1 MFKKTNFMIL
11 LSVIS
16 MTFMATL
23 DASIVNIALP
33 VLSNELNVT
42 LSAVEWVV
50 VSYSIVICGTILFFG
65 RLGDVLGKT
74 RIFKIGT
81 VIFTLASLLC
91 GLSNSFYWLVFFRFV
106 QGIGASAYMAN
117 NHGIITEF
125 CAREK
130 RGKALGILITSV
142 AIGNML
148 GPSLGGILLSTLN
161 WNSIFY
167 INVPIGILVSILGV
181 KYLPNSE
188 IKQEKIDYKGAILQF
203 LGTTLFFGS
212 LTASQKFGLTNKF
225 ILMGI
230 ILSIIIICLFV
241 LIEKKHSQPLL
252 DMEIFKNWRFSSN
265 LICAFV
271 SFLCLAA
278 SYILL
283 PIYLQKTM
291 GFSPVQAGLFIILSP
306 LVLSFT
312 APLFG
317 GLSDKVLPE
326 KFILTGLLVLS
337 GGFLL
342 MSTLSPDSAYILCAM
357 FIVIVA
363 LGQSSFQP
371 ANNSLIMSSCPK
383 NKLGIVGSI
392 NSLVR
397 NLGQIMGITF
407 STTLLYRFMSSNI
420 GYRVYDYVEN
430 RHDIFIFGMSNVY
443 KSLSFMCILVALMVA
458 FRLVRNFHHK
468 YTK

>member
-1 MFKKTNFMIL
+1 
-11 LSVIS
+11 
-16 MTFMATL
+16 
-23 DASIVNIALP
+23 
-33 VLSNELNVT
+33 
-42 LSAVEWVV
+42 
-50 VSYSIVICGTILFFG
+50 
-65 RLGDVLGKT
+65 
-74 RIFKIGT
+74 
-81 VIFTLASLLC
+81 
-91 GLSNSFYWLVFFRFV
+91 
-106 QGIGASAYMAN
+106 
-117 NHGIITEF
+117 
-125 CAREK
+125 
-130 RGKALGILITSV
+130 
-142 AIGNML
+142 
-148 GPSLGGILLSTLN
+148 
-161 WNSIFY
+161 
-167 INVPIGILVSILGV
+167 
-181 KYLPNSE
+181 
-188 IKQEKIDYKGAILQF
+188 
-203 LGTTLFFGS
+203 
-212 LTASQKFGLTNKF
+212 
-225 ILMGI
+225 MGI

>member
-188 IKQEKIDYKGAILQF
+188 IKQEKIDYKGAILQLYF
-203 LGTTLFFGS
+203 L
-212 LTASQKFGLTNKF
+212 
-225 ILMGI
+225 
-230 ILSIIIICLFV
+230 V
-241 LIEKKHSQPLL
+241 H
-252 DMEIFKNWRFSSN
+252 
-265 LICAFV
+265 
-271 SFLCLAA
+271 
-278 SYILL
+278 
-283 PIYLQKTM
+283 
-291 GFSPVQAGLFIILSP
+291 
-306 LVLSFT
+306 
-312 APLFG
+312 
-317 GLSDKVLPE
+317 
-326 KFILTGLLVLS
+326 
-337 GGFLL
+337 
-342 MSTLSPDSAYILCAM
+342 
-357 FIVIVA
+357 
-363 LGQSSFQP
+363 
-371 ANNSLIMSSCPK
+371 
-383 NKLGIVGSI
+383 
-392 NSLVR
+392 
-397 NLGQIMGITF
+397 
-407 STTLLYRFMSSNI
+407 
-420 GYRVYDYVEN
+420 
-430 RHDIFIFGMSNVY
+430 
-443 KSLSFMCILVALMVA
+443 
-458 FRLVRNFHHK
+458 
-468 YTK
+468 

>member
-148 GPSLGGILLSTLN
+148 GPSLGGILLS
-161 WNSIFY
+161 
-167 INVPIGILVSILGV
+167 
-181 KYLPNSE
+181 
-188 IKQEKIDYKGAILQF
+188 
-203 LGTTLFFGS
+203 TTLFFGS